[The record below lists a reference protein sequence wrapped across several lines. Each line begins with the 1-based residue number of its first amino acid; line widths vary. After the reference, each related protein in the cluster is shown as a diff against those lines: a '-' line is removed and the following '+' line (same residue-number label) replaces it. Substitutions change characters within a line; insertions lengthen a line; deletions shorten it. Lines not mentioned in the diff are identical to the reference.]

1 MAMGMVSFILDTMR
15 SLLTH
20 ICRKDFPFSIRKLA
34 GLEGEIVQRVLH
46 IIRLVVGR
54 FLDNNPLFRKYLR
67 HRVVIWITRL
77 AAVDHSGER
86 EISWS
91 STRPIVVPVRK
102 PELLCCL
109 PVVILVL

>member
-34 GLEGEIVQRVLH
+34 GLEGEIVQRVLY

-54 FLDNNPLFRKYLR
+54 FLDHNPLFRKYLR
-67 HRVVIWITRL
+67 HRVVM
-77 AAVDHSGER
+77 DNSSGR
-86 EISWS
+86 RRSL
-91 STRPIVVPVRK
+91 RGK
-102 PELLCCL
+102 GNF
-109 PVVILVL
+109 LVLYEADSSPSKE